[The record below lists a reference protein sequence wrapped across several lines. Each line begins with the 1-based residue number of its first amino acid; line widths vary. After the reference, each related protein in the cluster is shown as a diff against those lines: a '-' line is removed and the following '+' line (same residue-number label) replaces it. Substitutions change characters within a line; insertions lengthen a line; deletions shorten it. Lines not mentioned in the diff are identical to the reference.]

1 MALRICLIV
10 TLLVC
15 ILAGVGWFTTRWN
28 LEAAETKAVG
38 ENLNSED
45 GQGSGG
51 EQGLSYPEE
60 VSRLAEM
67 ANEQVM
73 PTNQQIEQANASIA
87 ELTQKL
93 EEAKQF
99 GTYWWERAHPKE
111 FESLD
116 ALKAWLAEDD
126 SDSSLYFFG
135 SACLPSSNYDCDDYA
150 TALMYNALCD
160 GYLVSLQI
168 DGNHMLNSTMI
179 GNDIYFIE
187 PQDDKVWLWGQRD

>member
-1 MALRICLIV
+1 MALRICLAV

-15 ILAGVGWFTTRWN
+15 ILAGVGWFATSRN
-28 LEAAETKAVG
+28 LKAADTETVG
-38 ENLNSED
+38 ESLDSED
-45 GQGSGG
+45 GQDPEG

-60 VSRLAEM
+60 VSQLTQM
-67 ANEQVM
+67 ANEQVVL
-73 PTNQQIEQANASIA
+73 TNQQIELANASIA
-87 ELTQKL
+87 ELKQEL

-111 FESLD
+111 FESVE

-126 SDSSLYFFG
+126 SDSTLYIFG
-135 SACLPSSNYDCDDYA
+135 SGSLSNYDCDDYA
-150 TALMYNALCD
+150 TALVYNALCD

-168 DGNHMLNSTMI
+168 ESNHMLNSTVI

-187 PQDDKVWLWGQRD
+187 PQNDEVWLWGHRD